1 MPEILD
7 CVKARSFVTSLKV
20 LRDGRIAF
28 ATKLHGAKICSA
40 EECSIKLNFA
50 NVRLNSSTTA
60 ICFDNSGQLLAF
72 ANDKII
78 YIVHLGSKNI
88 LKTINTDGESIQLL
102 IFDDNSQYLIA
113 GSKNGRVLQ
122 YRFNSGSLLAR
133 LCSFPHEVADRAKIR
148 QNFVSAFAMHENK
161 LAASGFGGT
170 IVVIDIFS
178 RANKIA
184 LNNGRS
190 RTNALCFLDNDTL
203 ISGNFDGVVK
213 IFSIKNKKILKEI
226 ITPLNRIRQI
236 VIMPNSNF
244 IMLCSNT
251 NYITIID
258 IKNYKI
264 THNNYVEFKNIV
276 TRIATLDDETIIATL
291 KDGTIKKVRLPS
303 ISKLKSFIVHN
314 SLDKAFELAER
325 EPMLQDTAE
334 HLKLIS
340 LYNKIYNEA
349 TQALINQNITLA
361 TELTSMFKNIPS
373 KQKEI
378 SSLFIAF
385 KNYNR
390 FKVLYLEKK
399 IVLSYAMC
407 VKFPELKNTP
417 IYKNM
422 EKNWIDAFKNAQRQ
436 LLLGQN
442 QNAKALLSGY
452 IHVTSKKDMIEL
464 ILKQNKEFIQF
475 IIAANKKDYIKAFI
489 LASRN
494 KILQQIP
501 SYDTINK
508 ELDIQI
514 LNIDKLINKGDIK
527 FARAALDK
535 INDILHLKR
544 QINILYKKCNHFEE
558 LQAHYEQDNFKECY
572 ESLDKHPLLYDT
584 ELGILLNKYWND
596 IAKKCE
602 ISALKGNVKEI
613 KNILGELI
621 KLEKRRDK
629 IGDFLRLAFHV
640 KIKAY
645 ILKKTYTKAEKTIY
659 FYIDT
664 FGLDQEINSLSKK
677 YEVKSKSKLAITQEF
692 GTNRVMRGSWINSD
706 LIDNSN

>member
-60 ICFDNSGQLLAF
+60 ICFDNSGKLLAF
-72 ANDKII
+72 ANDKVI
-78 YIVHLGSKNI
+78 YIVHLESKNI

-133 LCSFPHEVADRAKIR
+133 LCSFPHEVADRVKIR
-148 QNFVSAFAMHENK
+148 QNFVSAFAMNENK

-226 ITPLNRIRQI
+226 VTPLNRIRQI

-264 THNNYVEFKNIV
+264 AHNNYVEFKNIV
-276 TRIATLDDETIIATL
+276 TRIATLDDETIVATL

-314 SLDKAFELAER
+314 SLDKAFELVER

-361 TELTSMFKNIPS
+361 AELISMFKNIPS

-399 IVLSYAMC
+399 IALSYAMC

-442 QNAKALLSGY
+442 QNAKALLSEY

-527 FARAALDK
+527 SARAALDK
-535 INDILHLKR
+535 INDIPHLKR

-558 LQAHYEQDNFKECY
+558 LQAHYQQDNFKECY

-584 ELGILLNKYWND
+584 ELGILLNKHWDD

-659 FYIDT
+659 SYIDT

-692 GTNRVMRGSWINSD
+692 GTNRIMRGSWINSD